1 MLRDNTVRI
10 FRFQVIFTVN
20 RFINM
25 FICMSFCN
33 VCVTV
38 EQVIRLSLTD
48 VMFQMCLRDES
59 DECSGQ
65 QVVV

>member
-1 MLRDNTVRI
+1 VLRDNTVRI

-38 EQVIRLSLTD
+38 EQVIIGWAWLMWCFKCVLEMSRMN
-48 VMFQMCLRDES
+48 V
-59 DECSGQ
+59 
-65 QVVV
+65 QVNK